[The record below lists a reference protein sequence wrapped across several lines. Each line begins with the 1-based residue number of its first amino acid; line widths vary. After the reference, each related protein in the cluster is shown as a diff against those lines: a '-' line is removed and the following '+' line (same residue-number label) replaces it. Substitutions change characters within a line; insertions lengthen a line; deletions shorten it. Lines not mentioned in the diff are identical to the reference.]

1 MLWLFP
7 VPPTAGVLPPCLCPP
22 ITCWGKQPAHG
33 LTPATQQSQ
42 RPPRG
47 GPGSEWRYRLSFPS
61 ETWYRQLALFACK
74 KKQTGFYLIQSSFLP
89 TDLSI
94 ACSTRVKKKRPL
106 KVAQSLGTHT
116 QTEELDWQTAWK
128 GLHTEQ
134 HRRRRKILPQV
145 DRCLV
150 IYGTWHLRERTRPIK
165 EIINLSWASS
175 IL

>member
-1 MLWLFP
+1 MLLLFP

-61 ETWYRQLALFACK
+61 ETWYRQLELFACK

-94 ACSTRVKKKRPL
+94 ACSTRVKKKAFKSCTVSWHSYPDR
-106 KVAQSLGTHT
+106 GTG
-116 QTEELDWQTAWK
+116 LTAWK

-134 HRRRRKILPQV
+134 HSRRRKILPQV